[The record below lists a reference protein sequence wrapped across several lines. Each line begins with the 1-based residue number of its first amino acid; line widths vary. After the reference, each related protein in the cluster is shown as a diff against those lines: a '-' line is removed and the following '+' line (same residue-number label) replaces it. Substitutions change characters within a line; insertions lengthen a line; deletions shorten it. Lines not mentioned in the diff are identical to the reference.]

1 MKLERKINK
10 QLCLKKIK
18 LPYQQKLYF
27 SLLYFNVFQCLQKNL
42 LHFSFRT
49 PIFIYESCNLKSS
62 YIYSYAIF
70 ISADA
75 FVVK

>member
-1 MKLERKINK
+1 MSKKNK
-10 QLCLKKIK
+10 ASIPTETLFLIII
-18 LPYQQKLYF
+18 
-27 SLLYFNVFQCLQKNL
+27 FQCLSMFTKNL